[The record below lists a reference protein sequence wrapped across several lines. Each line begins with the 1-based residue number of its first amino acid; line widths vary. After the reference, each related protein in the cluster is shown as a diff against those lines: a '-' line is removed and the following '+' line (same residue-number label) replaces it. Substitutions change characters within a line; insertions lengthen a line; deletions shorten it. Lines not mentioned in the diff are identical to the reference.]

1 MENELCGLSTALT
14 TILKKET
21 LAKILSGSFQRPPR
35 EGNLHGTGNGDNTD
49 IFFFIENEKKKKA
62 ISLNCSHRRMD
73 VKAVSSIRSLLRPH
87 GAERIHSNQ
96 K

>member
-1 MENELCGLSTALT
+1 MENELCGLSTALI

-49 IFFFIENEKKKKA
+49 IFFFIENEKKKK
-62 ISLNCSHRRMD
+62 SHFPKLFSQKDGR
-73 VKAVSSIRSLLRPH
+73 KSSIKYPFS
-87 GAERIHSNQ
+87 AQASWS
-96 K
+96 